1 MTADAPLDARTASA
15 APTPAAARPWTL
27 TAGAAIAVAQGVL
40 LTAYGVYLMIEG
52 LLTHTHT
59 GVGLT
64 EFGGFIVLLLG
75 LLPLFAGRALLR
87 LQRWGRS
94 PAVMVDTLCLAVT
107 YFTFQNGGLQ
117 IPVGVAVGLAGIG
130 GIVLLLHPRTTA
142 TLWPAGY
149 GGT

>member
-1 MTADAPLDARTASA
+1 MTADASLAARSTAD
-15 APTPAAARPWTL
+15 RPWTL
-27 TAGAAIAVAQGVL
+27 VAGAAIALTQGVL
-40 LTAYGVYLMIEG
+40 IAGYGAYLMVAA
-52 LLTHTHT
+52 LFTHTKT
-59 GVGLT
+59 GIGLT
-64 EFGGFIVLLLG
+64 EFGAVIVLLLG

-87 LQRWGRS
+87 GKRWGRS

-117 IPVGVAVGLAGIG
+117 IPVGIAVGLAGIG

-149 GGT
+149 GK

>member
-1 MTADAPLDARTASA
+1 VTADAPLNARTASTA
-15 APTPAAARPWTL
+15 DPAGPAARPWTL

-40 LTAYGVYLMIEG
+40 LTAYGVYLMVEG
-52 LLTHTHT
+52 LFTHTRT

-87 LQRWGRS
+87 AKRWGRS

-117 IPVGVAVGLAGIG
+117 IPVGILVGLAGIG
-130 GIVLLLHPRTTA
+130 GVVLLLHPRTTA

-149 GGT
+149 GK